1 MNPNGTKQIK
11 GSKEK
16 IGFGKQLNGPVCYLP
31 SLFKVNFVLY
41 SYRHSLTI
49 LSYFF

>member
-1 MNPNGTKQIK
+1 MNSNGTKQIK
-11 GSKEK
+11 CSKEK
-16 IGFGKQLNGPVCYLP
+16 FGFEKQPNGPVCYFP